1 MTLPTLTTKRL
12 VLRQLVLGD
21 AQALFNVLSDDVVM
35 KYWSSAPHRD
45 VVETQTYV
53 AANADPEGLYKTWAI
68 TRDGASAIGWV
79 VLILRRQDNFELGYI
94 LGRDHWRQG
103 YLFEAAT
110 AVIDHAFLKLSARR
124 IMADTDPENH
134 GSVGLLKKLGFLQE
148 GHLRAEWETHIGV
161 RDSLIFGLLRDE
173 WLEKNSL
180 VPS

>member
-12 VLRQLVLGD
+12 VLRQLVKDD
-21 AQALFNVLSDDVVM
+21 AQALFNVLSDDLVM

-45 VVETQTYV
+45 LAETQTYV
-53 AANADPEGLYKTWAI
+53 AANADPEGPYKTWAI

-79 VLILRRQDNFELGYI
+79 VLILRRKDNFELGYI

-103 YLFEAAT
+103 YLYEAAA
-110 AVIDHAFLKLSARR
+110 AVIDYAFSKLLARR

-134 GSVGLLKKLGFLQE
+134 GSAGLLSKLGFLQE
-148 GHLRAEWETHIGV
+148 GYLRAEWETHIGV

-173 WLEKNSL
+173 WELQA
-180 VPS
+180 V